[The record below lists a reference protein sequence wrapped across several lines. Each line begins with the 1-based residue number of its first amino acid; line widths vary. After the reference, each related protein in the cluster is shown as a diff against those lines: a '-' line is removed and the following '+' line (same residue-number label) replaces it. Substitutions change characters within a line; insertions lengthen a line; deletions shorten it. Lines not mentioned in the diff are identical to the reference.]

1 MASWWRSRAVV
12 LGTALLA
19 LIAVV
24 ALAARGH
31 APAGVGGTRHV
42 DGGLLFEY
50 GALVVLLV
58 MAVGFP
64 LAVWSMWRGRDERG
78 PPPKRGN
85 WMLQLLLMTALAAAV
100 IVAYMIYR
108 SHRQNENGTATRPVP
123 ITRARERAA
132 EGQRRQTARF
142 DWVPLVVVLSVGLGG
157 AAIALVL
164 LTRAGQARPRSDEK
178 LAAAALA
185 DALDESLDD
194 LRAERDPRRAVI
206 AAYARMERALA
217 VAGVPRRPSEAAL
230 EYLARVLSDFLH
242 TSAASITRLTALF
255 ERARFSHHEIEPRL
269 KEEAIDALV
278 AVRAE
283 LRTYSA

>member
-24 ALAARGH
+24 ALAARAH
-31 APAGVGGTRHV
+31 APAGGGGTRHV
-42 DGGLLFEY
+42 NGDLLFEY
-50 GALVVLLV
+50 GALVVLLI

-64 LAVWSMWRGRDERG
+64 LAVWSMWRARDEGDPLPR
-78 PPPKRGN
+78 RGN
-85 WMLQLLLMTALAAAV
+85 WMLQLLLTTALVAAV

-108 SHRQNENGTATRPVP
+108 SHRQNDNGTAAQPTGITRPDDG
-123 ITRARERAA
+123 AA
-132 EGQRRQTARF
+132 GQRQHTARF
-142 DWVPLVVVLSVGLGG
+142 DWVPLIVVLGVGLGG
-157 AAIALVL
+157 AGIALVL
-164 LTRAGQARPRSDEK
+164 LTRAGRVRPRPDQR
-178 LAAAALA
+178 LAAAALS

-217 VAGVPRRPSEAAL
+217 VAGVPRRPSEAPL

-242 TSAASITRLTALF
+242 ASAASVTRLTALF
-255 ERARFSHHEIEPRL
+255 ERARFSHHEIGPQL

-278 AVRAE
+278 AIRAE
-283 LRTYSA
+283 LRTLSA